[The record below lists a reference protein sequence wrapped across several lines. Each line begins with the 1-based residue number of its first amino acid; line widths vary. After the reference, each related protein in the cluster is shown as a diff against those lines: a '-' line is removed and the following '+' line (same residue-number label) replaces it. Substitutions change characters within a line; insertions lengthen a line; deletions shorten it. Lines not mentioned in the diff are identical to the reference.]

1 MWEEELGWGSRR
13 AGGSEVI
20 FHSEYRG
27 FHYII
32 YLYIN
37 IYMGGWLWRV
47 ELIET
52 WDAQDSSINHPMM
65 LTLQQEKQAKL

>member
-1 MWEEELGWGSRR
+1 
-13 AGGSEVI
+13 
-20 FHSEYRG
+20 
-27 FHYII
+27 
-32 YLYIN
+32 
-37 IYMGGWLWRV
+37 MGGWLWRV